1 MFCLFFFSDDRFLE
15 LLSKAQRQRL
25 DDQRGLDMNN
35 SEIPEFLRNKNHIHP
50 SGRESAPPIMSRDPL
65 DYNSDKYLSHGRG
78 STSGRV
84 SAMSVEVVDISTDD
98 SHLTSSN
105 QSFSQDGII
114 PSVNEAQDYFQS
126 SDSINADFDD
136 PCLAERNLRDIG
148 FDYSY
153 NMYQAKAWG
162 YSRHRPMSPNE
173 QHRHS
178 DPVNDSFNNT
188 VTNDDFDDTLTSS
201 PMDTSNRWR
210 PQSVP
215 PVLVPNKN
223 GVLKQISPVAK
234 QKSQNESAFQP
245 TANSRQASHPTST
258 PKTKYDNKPV
268 ILDLANRVEDVTF
281 V

>member
-1 MFCLFFFSDDRFLE
+1 
-15 LLSKAQRQRL
+15 
-25 DDQRGLDMNN
+25 MNN

-65 DYNSDKYLSHGRG
+65 DYNSDKYLSHGRC

-84 SAMSVEVVDISTDD
+84 SAMSVEVVDISTDENQ
-98 SHLTSSN
+98 HVTSSD

-114 PSVNEAQDYFQS
+114 PSLNEAQDYFQS

-162 YSRHRPMSPNE
+162 YSRHRPISPNG
-173 QHRHS
+173 QTRHS
-178 DPVNDSFNNT
+178 DPVNLNESLNNT
-188 VTNDDFDDTLTSS
+188 VTNNDFDDTLTSS
-201 PMDTSNRWR
+201 PMDNRWR

-223 GVLKQISPVAK
+223 GVLKQLSPLPK
-234 QKSQNESAFQP
+234 EKSKSPNGSAFQP
-245 TANSRQASHPTST
+245 TGNSKQASRNTST
-258 PKTKYDNKPV
+258 SKPKQDNKPV